1 MVSIWSNKLGLF
13 EPFHNNTR
21 SCRHRSVT
29 DPRNGKRVALKKMP
43 NVFQSQTSSKRA
55 YRELK
60 MLCFFKHDNVSFSSL
75 TDRDGLKIFTVWV
88 CGSSLWITEFSFF
101 RLAQVLSALDVV
113 HPGHI
118 DFFQEMYPSC
128 GIENW
133 CLYGVT
139 RAWINC
145 NIAIT
150 GWFVANLTTSLPF
163 SLNHSFA
170 LLPKVLIE
178 NYAFYC
184 VFIFI
189 SRGGDFNGI
198 RAEWH

>member
-1 MVSIWSNKLGLF
+1 MVSTWSNKLGLF

-88 CGSSLWITEFSFF
+88 CASSLWITEFSFF
-101 RLAQVLSALDVV
+101 RLVQVLSALDVV

-139 RAWINC
+139 EHESIVILLSPAGLSLTSHLHCLSLWI
-145 NIAIT
+145 I
-150 GWFVANLTTSLPF
+150 
-163 SLNHSFA
+163 
-170 LLPKVLIE
+170 LLPYFPK
-178 NYAFYC
+178 F
-184 VFIFI
+184 
-189 SRGGDFNGI
+189 
-198 RAEWH
+198 W